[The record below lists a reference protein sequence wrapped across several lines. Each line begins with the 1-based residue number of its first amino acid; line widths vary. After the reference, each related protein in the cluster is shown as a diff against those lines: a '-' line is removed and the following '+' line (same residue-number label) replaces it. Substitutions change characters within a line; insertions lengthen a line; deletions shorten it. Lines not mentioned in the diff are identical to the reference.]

1 MSLANLIVQPQA
13 AYLYTD
19 QGYYDRNGVI
29 LRLEHKIMPFLDQCL
44 AIAMV
49 GSGKLTPTII
59 FDLIEARG
67 IDQLGQIDF
76 LAAFRNLV
84 RELCPEDA
92 SGPDKEDRR
101 FVIGIYGH
109 KQRRALGLTIF
120 TPDMGPEGKAPYQYH
135 PADIII
141 APMVPP
147 SEAFGGRRINVTS
160 PASFDP
166 RGDGCAL
173 VDAQRRK
180 RTGWSHGVADGS
192 RVAGDIMLTE
202 ISAQGVRFEL
212 LRTHSDRIG
221 EKVRAFA

>member
-29 LRLEHKIMPFLDQCL
+29 LRLGHKIMPFLDQRL

-101 FVIGIYGH
+101 FMIGIYGH

-147 SEAFGGRRINVTS
+147 SEAFGARRINVTS

-166 RGDGCAL
+166 RVDGRAL

-192 RVAGDIMLTE
+192 RVAGDILLTVVSADGVNFEMLQMRN
-202 ISAQGVRFEL
+202 AQVGAQP
-212 LRTHSDRIG
+212 TP
-221 EKVRAFA
+221 